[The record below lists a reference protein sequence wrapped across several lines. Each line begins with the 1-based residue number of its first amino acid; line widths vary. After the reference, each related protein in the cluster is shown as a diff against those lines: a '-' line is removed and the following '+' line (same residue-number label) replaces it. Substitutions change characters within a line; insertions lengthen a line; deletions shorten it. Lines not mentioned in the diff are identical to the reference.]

1 MVVIFNPFF
10 HGRDIFFGHGD
21 LFGSTPGEAYGEVP
35 DVVAFSFGAVAVG
48 FATAQSSF
56 DERSADDFAQ
66 GRELLDDLFAA
77 DEEGLFGVHN
87 LHIYECKKGVKLLL
101 GWATI
106 KMYLWQIRGVRSY
119 A

>member
-10 HGRDIFFGHGD
+10 NGREVFFGHGD

-35 DVVAFSFGAVAVG
+35 DVVAFSFGAAAVE
-48 FATAQSSF
+48 FSTAQSPF

-66 GRELLDDLFAA
+66 GRKLLDNLFAA

-87 LHIYECKKGVKLLL
+87 LHIYECKKHVKLFL
-101 GWATI
+101 GWTMI
-106 KMYLWQIRGVRSY
+106 IMHLSQISGLRSY
-119 A
+119 P

>member
-10 HGRDIFFGHGD
+10 NERDVFFGHRY

-35 DVVAFSFGAVAVG
+35 DVVAFSFGAVAIG
-48 FATAQSSF
+48 FATAQSPF

-66 GRELLDDLFAA
+66 GRELLDNLFAA

-87 LHIYECKKGVKLLL
+87 LHIYECKNDVKLFFRM
-101 GWATI
+101 GHDKNVFMAN
-106 KMYLWQIRGVRSY
+106 
-119 A
+119 